1 MRQGNRGYGPSMDD
15 AVTDA
20 MQATPR
26 VHFLPRRQRRSAA
39 LDQALEIGY
48 GQTCSQPSTVERM
61 LRLLDVRPAQRV
73 LDVGSG
79 SGWTTAL
86 IGHLVGPDGRVVGL
100 EIVPELVERGRTNL
114 AGTDRPW
121 AVIEEAEYGVL
132 GKPQDDLFDRIL
144 VSAMS
149 DSLPQELVDQLAPG
163 GILVVPVAGSM
174 VRVVLDG
181 DRRPEVTRHGFYRF
195 VPLIRD

>member
-1 MRQGNRGYGPSMDD
+1 MDG
-15 AVTDA
+15 AVADA
-20 MQATPR
+20 MRATPR
-26 VHFLPRRQRRSAA
+26 ARFLPRSQRRVAA
-39 LDQALEIGY
+39 WDQALEIGY

-61 LRLLDVRPAQRV
+61 LKLLDVRPAQRV

-86 IGHLVGPDGRVVGL
+86 LGHLVGPGGQVFGV
-100 EIVPELVERGRTNL
+100 EIVPELVERGRQNL
-114 AGTDRPW
+114 TAAGPPW
-121 AVIEEAEYGVL
+121 AVIEAAERGVL
-132 GKPQDDLFDRIL
+132 GKPQGGPYDRIL

-149 DSLPQELVDQLAPG
+149 DSMPDELVDQLAPG

-174 VRVVLDG
+174 VRVVLDD
-181 DRRPEVTRHGFYRF
+181 DRISEVTRHGLYRF